1 MQPIANKE
9 PKFNHI
15 ALARITR
22 GYFAAEEN
30 APAPANHPTQMAKD
44 REVPGDGTVVLGNS
58 GQIGGGEI
66 PVVRFTTGSQ
76 AGKTVR
82 LENGT
87 LTLGRGSENDLVVD
101 DRGVSRL
108 HLKLIVQG
116 SRVHLYDQNST
127 NGTQVGSKRVEQA
140 TLEDGDLILVGTNV
154 KMRFLLL
161 APEEKEIE
169 QKLYEGAHQDALTNV
184 ANRRSWMQQ
193 AEKALITSGQRNR
206 PLSVAICDLDHFKQV
221 NDKYGHAA
229 GDAVLI
235 EFCRRTRGLGRD
247 VLVGRLGGE
256 EFAIVLPGFDA
267 ERAFARMQRLRGEV
281 ESPHFAI
288 FTETSIPVTVSI
300 GLVTVNHPGGAR
312 LDELMKRADAA
323 LYAAKEDGRNRVN
336 CATAEAKK
344 AAVEEE
350 TASLK
355 LKQKRRNTRTPCEGD
370 IYLAWQGQDLVA
382 EICDIGIGG
391 LSVKLKTALPLGE
404 VVEIRSPFHQESMV
418 RAAIKW
424 TQQGRVGLSFTD
436 SPSDLRNSWVNQV
449 LKDLG
454 LTAQTAR
461 ERRNHSRIPVSLP
474 MTLQAPVGTY
484 SATVVNLG
492 LGGVCVKSALAPP
505 LGLTGTVQLGELKVH
520 ARVVWV
526 SAPLYGLKFAP
537 LGKSQVAYIQRV
549 VEA

>member
-1 MQPIANKE
+1 
-9 PKFNHI
+9 
-15 ALARITR
+15 
-22 GYFAAEEN
+22 
-30 APAPANHPTQMAKD
+30 MAKD

-58 GQIGGGEI
+58 GQMGGGEV

-101 DRGVSRL
+101 DRGVSRI

-127 NGTQVGSKRVEQA
+127 NGTQVGSKRVDQA

-161 APEEKEIE
+161 APEEKELE

-193 AEKALITSGQRNR
+193 AEKALTTSGQRNR

-221 NDKYGHAA
+221 NDQHGHSA

-235 EFCRRTRGLGRD
+235 EFCRRTRGLGRE

-267 ERAFARMQRLRGEV
+267 ERALARMQRLRSEV

-288 FTETSIPVTVSI
+288 SSDLSIPITVSI
-300 GLVTVNHPGGAR
+300 GLVTVSNPSGAR
-312 LDELMKRADAA
+312 LDELIKRADAA
-323 LYAAKEDGRNRVN
+323 LYAAKKDGRNRVN
-336 CATAEAKK
+336 CAPAEEKK
-344 AAVEEE
+344 APVDEE

-370 IYLAWQGQDLVA
+370 IYLCWQGQDLVA

-391 LSVKLKTALPLGE
+391 LSLKLKNPLPLE
-404 VVEIRSPFHQESMV
+404 AVVEIRSPFHQESVV
-418 RAAIKW
+418 RAAVKW
-424 TQQGRVGLSFTD
+424 SHQERIGLSFTD

-461 ERRNHSRIPVSLP
+461 ERRNHSRLPVVNLS

-492 LGGVCVKSALAPP
+492 LGGVCAKSALAPP
-505 LGLTGTVQLGELKVH
+505 VGLTGTVQLGELKVH
-520 ARVVWV
+520 AQVVWV
-526 SAPLYGLKFAP
+526 HAPHYGLKFAP
-537 LGKSQVAYIQRV
+537 LGKSQVAYIKRV
-549 VEA
+549 VET